1 MGHYLHGEQRDQSWL
16 LPPSIEDYVSADNPV
31 RVMEAFV
38 DGLDLRALGIDST
51 PAHTGRPAYAP
62 AALLKLYIYGYLNRV
77 RSSRELERLT
87 HRNLEVIWLL
97 RGLRPDHKT
106 ISEFRRQHKG
116 AFRQVLRQFNLL
128 CRELKL
134 FGAELVALDGS
145 VFKAVNSREHNFT
158 LEKLGNLIRLVDTGI
173 ERYLKELD
181 LADSQSAAASLGGGS
196 SSSSSNGK
204 ADDLRQKLE
213 QLRATRQRHEAM
225 LQQLQDQE
233 QTQVSLVDADA
244 RLMKKSTSHDSTV
257 GYNVQSVVDAAHH
270 LIVEV
275 EATTQGNDFGQ
286 LNAMAQQAKEQLG
299 VEELTVVADAGYHA
313 IADLREAEQQ
323 GIRAHVPEQRKAS
336 PQAGLLGKE
345 AFRYDAAEDEY
356 ECPGGQRLT
365 RHSDSEQRGQKQH
378 VYYNTQACAACPL
391 RQRCTTGRYRKIKHL
406 EGQPWVQERIRER
419 MRQQPEVYAQRKSL
433 VEHPFGTIKF
443 WWGQGAFLTRGLAS
457 VQAEVSLSALAY
469 NLRRALNILG
479 VEALRRHLSHRT
491 QRA

>member
-1 MGHYLHGEQRDQSWL
+1 MGQHLQGEQRDQNWL
-16 LPPSIEDYVSADNPV
+16 LPPSIEDYVAADNPV

-38 DGLDLRALGIDST
+38 EGLDLPALGIRTT
-51 PAHTGRPAYAP
+51 PADTGRPSYAP

-106 ISEFRRQHKG
+106 ISEFRRHHKS

-158 LEKLGNLIRLVDTGI
+158 LEKLSNLIRLVDTGI
-173 ERYLKELD
+173 DRYLKELE
-181 LADSQSAAASLGGGS
+181 LADSQSSAAPLGGS
-196 SSSSSNGK
+196 SSK
-204 ADDLRQKLE
+204 AGELREKLE
-213 QLRATRQRHEAM
+213 QLRTTRQRHEAM
-225 LQQLQDQE
+225 LQQLQEQE
-233 QTQVSLVDADA
+233 RTQLSLVDADS
-244 RLMKKSTSHDSTV
+244 RLMKKSTSRDSII

-286 LNAMAQQAKEQLG
+286 LNAMAQQARQQLG

-313 IADLREAEQQ
+313 IADLCEAEQQ

-345 AFRYDAAEDEY
+345 AFRYDAAKDEY

-419 MRQQPEVYAQRKSL
+419 MKQQPEVYAQRKSL

-443 WWGQGAFLTRGLAS
+443 WWGQGAFLTRGLSS

-479 VEALRRHLSHRT
+479 VETLLRQLSRMA
-491 QRA
+491 QIA

>member
-31 RVMEAFV
+31 RVMEAFI
-38 DGLDLRALGIDST
+38 DGLDFHGLGIDST
-51 PAHTGRPAYAP
+51 PADTGRPAYAP

-106 ISEFRRQHKG
+106 ISEFRRRHKS
-116 AFRQVLRQFNLL
+116 AFRQVLREFNLL

-158 LEKLGNLIRLVDTGI
+158 LEKLSNLIRLVDTGV
-173 ERYLKELD
+173 ERYLKELE
-181 LADSQSAAASLGGGS
+181 LADSQSAAAPLGG
-196 SSSSSNGK
+196 SNGK
-204 ADDLRQKLE
+204 AGDLRHKLE
-213 QLRATRQRHEAM
+213 QLRTTRQRHEAM
-225 LQQLQDQE
+225 LKQLQDQE
-233 QTQVSLVDADA
+233 RTQASLVDADS
-244 RLMKKSTSHDSTV
+244 RLMKKSTSRDSIV
-257 GYNVQSVVDAAHH
+257 GYNVQSVVDGAHH

-286 LNAMAQQAKEQLG
+286 LNAMAQQAREQLG

-313 IADLREAEQQ
+313 IADLRAAEQQ
-323 GIRAHVPEQRKAS
+323 GIRAHVPEKRKAS

-345 AFRYDAAEDEY
+345 AFRYDATEDEY

-479 VEALRRHLSHRT
+479 VEALHLHLSQRP

>member
-1 MGHYLHGEQRDQSWL
+1 
-16 LPPSIEDYVSADNPV
+16 
-31 RVMEAFV
+31 
-38 DGLDLRALGIDST
+38 
-51 PAHTGRPAYAP
+51 
-62 AALLKLYIYGYLNRV
+62 
-77 RSSRELERLT
+77 
-87 HRNLEVIWLL
+87 
-97 RGLRPDHKT
+97 
-106 ISEFRRQHKG
+106 
-116 AFRQVLRQFNLL
+116 
-128 CRELKL
+128 
-134 FGAELVALDGS
+134 
-145 VFKAVNSREHNFT
+145 
-158 LEKLGNLIRLVDTGI
+158 
-173 ERYLKELD
+173 
-181 LADSQSAAASLGGGS
+181 
-196 SSSSSNGK
+196 
-204 ADDLRQKLE
+204 
-213 QLRATRQRHEAM
+213 M
-225 LQQLQDQE
+225 LQQLQEQE
-233 QTQVSLVDADA
+233 RTQLSLVDADS
-244 RLMKKSTSHDSTV
+244 RLMKKSTSSDSIV

-286 LNAMAQQAKEQLG
+286 LNAMAQQARQQLG

-345 AFRYDAAEDEY
+345 AFRYDAAKDEY
-356 ECPGGQRLT
+356 ECPGGRRLN

-419 MRQQPEVYAQRKSL
+419 MKQQPEVYAQRKSL

-443 WWGQGAFLTRGLAS
+443 WWGQGAFLTRGLSS

-479 VEALRRHLSHRT
+479 VETLLRQLSRMA
-491 QRA
+491 QIA

>member
-16 LPPSIEDYVSADNPV
+16 LPPSIGDYVSTDNPV

-38 DGLDLRALGIDST
+38 EGLDLRALGIEST
-51 PAHTGRPAYAP
+51 PADTGRPAYAP

-106 ISEFRRQHKG
+106 ISEFRRRHKS
-116 AFRQVLRQFNLL
+116 AFRQVLREFNLL

-158 LEKLGNLIRLVDTGI
+158 LEKLSNLIRLVDTGV
-173 ERYLKELD
+173 ERYLKELE
-181 LADSQSAAASLGGGS
+181 LADSQSAAAPLGG
-196 SSSSSNGK
+196 SNGK
-204 ADDLRQKLE
+204 AGDLRHKLE
-213 QLRATRQRHEAM
+213 QLRTTRQRHEAM
-225 LQQLQDQE
+225 LKQLQDQE
-233 QTQVSLVDADA
+233 RTQASLVDADS
-244 RLMKKSTSHDSTV
+244 RLMKKSTSRDSIV
-257 GYNVQSVVDAAHH
+257 GYNVQSVVDGAHH

-286 LNAMAQQAKEQLG
+286 LNAMAQQAREQLG

-313 IADLREAEQQ
+313 IADLRAAEQQ
-323 GIRAHVPEQRKAS
+323 GIRAHVPEKHKAS

-345 AFRYDAAEDEY
+345 AFRYDATEDEY

-479 VEALRRHLSHRT
+479 VEALHLHLSQRT